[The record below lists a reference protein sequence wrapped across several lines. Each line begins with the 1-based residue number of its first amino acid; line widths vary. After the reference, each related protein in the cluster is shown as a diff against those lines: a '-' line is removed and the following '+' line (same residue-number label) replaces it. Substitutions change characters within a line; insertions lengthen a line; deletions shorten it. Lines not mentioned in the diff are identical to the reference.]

1 MNNNTIFKGIATAL
15 ITPFKANGEVDYDTY
30 GRLIDW
36 QIESGIDALV
46 SCGTTG
52 EGPTLSDEEHKEV
65 VRYCVERAAGR
76 VPVIAGTGSN
86 DTAYAVELT
95 KFSCEVGADAMLVVT
110 PYYNKA
116 TQKGLIASF
125 TAIADAS
132 TKPLILYNVPSRT
145 GCAIQSA
152 TYAAL
157 ADHPMIQGIKEAN
170 GNISSVVETMSLVQG
185 RLDMYSGNDDQI
197 VPIMSMGGMGCIS
210 VLSNIMP
217 RETCEIARRFF
228 AGDISGAAQLQMKY
242 LPLIN
247 ALFCEVNPIPVKAAI
262 AAMGWCEDVLRL
274 PLTPMEDANREKLL
288 ALMRAEGLI
297 G

>member
-1 MNNNTIFKGIATAL
+1 MNNSIFRGIATAL
-15 ITPFKANGEVDYDTY
+15 ITPFKANGEVDFDAY

-36 QIESGIDALV
+36 QIDCGIDALV

-65 VRYCVERAAGR
+65 VRYCVERTAGR
-76 VPVIAGTGSN
+76 APVIAGTGSN
-86 DTAYAVELT
+86 DTAYAIELT

-125 TAIADAS
+125 EAIADAS

-145 GCAIQSA
+145 GCGIQSA

-157 ADHPMIQGIKEAN
+157 AKHPMIQGIKEAN
-170 GNISSVVETMSLVQG
+170 GNISSVVETMSLVHDQ
-185 RLDMYSGNDDQI
+185 LDMYSGNDDQI
-197 VPIMSMGGMGCIS
+197 VPILSMGGAGCIS

-217 RETCEIARRFF
+217 RETCEITRRFF
-228 AGDISGAAQLQMKY
+228 AGDVAGAAGLQMKY
-242 LPLIN
+242 VPLIN
-247 ALFCEVNPIPVKAAI
+247 ALFSEVNPIPVKAAM
-262 AAMGWCEDVLRL
+262 AAMGWCEDILRL
-274 PLTPMEDANREKLL
+274 PLTPMEEAARAKLL
-288 ALMRAEGLI
+288 GLMRQEGLI